1 MSVRLH
7 YPEFFDGSSVVEFD
21 NLDDRTEG
29 FSDFEQRL
37 NWTFRMAEYVD
48 KRHIAEGLTQ
58 AK

>member
-1 MSVRLH
+1 MTTLPRGLRRLVG
-7 YPEFFDGSSVVEFD
+7 DGLD

-37 NWTFRMAEYVD
+37 DWTFRMAGYAD
-48 KRHIAEGLTQ
+48 KRHIAEWPTQ

>member
-1 MSVRLH
+1 MYDCTTQR
-7 YPEFFDGSSVVEFD
+7 SSTARRFGLD

-37 NWTFRMAEYVD
+37 DWTFRMAGYAD
-48 KRHIAEGLTQ
+48 KRHIAEWPTQ

>member
-1 MSVRLH
+1 MTALPRGLRRLI
-7 YPEFFDGSSVVEFD
+7 GCGLD

-37 NWTFRMAEYVD
+37 DLTFRMAGYED
-48 KRHIAEGLTQ
+48 KRHIAEGSTR